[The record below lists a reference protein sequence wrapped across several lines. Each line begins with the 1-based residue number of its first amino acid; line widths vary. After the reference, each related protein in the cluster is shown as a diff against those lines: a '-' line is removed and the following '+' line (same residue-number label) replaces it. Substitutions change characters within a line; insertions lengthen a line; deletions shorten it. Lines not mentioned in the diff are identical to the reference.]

1 MLIDDVTITIKAGHG
16 GRGKVSFNNVVKS
29 LGPTGATG
37 GDGGNIIFEGVS
49 NIGALLQFR
58 HKKEVSAE
66 NGENGKSQ
74 FADGHDGK
82 DALLKVP
89 VGTVIHNVDTGT
101 TQEVLRIGEHIIG
114 ARGGRGGK
122 GNYKFRSAINTSPK
136 QFQPGLPGEEFRV
149 RLELKLIAD
158 VGLLGYPNVGKS
170 SLLNTL
176 THAQSKVANYQFTTL
191 EPHLGVF
198 YELVLADVPGIIEGA
213 SEGKGLGIKFLKHI
227 ERTRTLFHLISAE
240 SDRPLEDYK
249 IIRGELGAYNKELL
263 EKPEYVFISKSD
275 MVSPAELKKIVTA
288 LKKKN
293 PHTYPL
299 SILDD
304 TQMKVVK
311 KILADIT
318 KKKTA

>member
-1 MLIDDVTITIKAGHG
+1 MLIDDVTITIKAGRG
-16 GRGKVSFNNVVKS
+16 GRGKVAFNNVVNS

-37 GDGGNIIFEGVS
+37 GDGGNVVFEGVS

-66 NGENGKSQ
+66 DGENGKAQ

-82 DALLKVP
+82 DAILKVP
-89 VGTVIHNVDTGT
+89 VGTVIHNLDLGT
-101 TQEVLRIGEHIIG
+101 TQEVLRIGEKIIG

-170 SLLNTL
+170 SLLNEL
-176 THAQSKVANYQFTTL
+176 TRAQSKVANYQFTTL
-191 EPHLGVF
+191 EPHLGT
-198 YELVLADVPGIIEGA
+198 YYDLVLADVPGIIEGA

-227 ERTRTLFHLISAE
+227 ERTRTLFHLIAADSAN
-240 SDRPLEDYK
+240 PLEDYK

-275 MVSPAELKKIVTA
+275 VVSPAELKKIVTA

-293 PHTYPL
+293 KHTYPL

-304 TQMKVVK
+304 AQMKQVK
-311 KILADIT
+311 LILADIA
-318 KKKTA
+318 KQKMA

>member
-37 GDGGNIIFEGVS
+37 GDGGSVIFEGVS

-58 HKKEVSAE
+58 HKKEVAAE
-66 NGENGKSQ
+66 KGEDGKAQ

-82 DALLKVP
+82 DAMLKIP
-89 VGTVIHNVDTGT
+89 VGTVIHNLDTGT
-101 TQEVLRIGEHIIG
+101 TQEVLRIGEQILG

-136 QFQPGLPGEEFRV
+136 EFQPGLPGQEFRV

-170 SLLNTL
+170 SLLNEL

-191 EPHLGVF
+191 EPHLGV
-198 YELVLADVPGIIEGA
+198 YYDLVLADVPGIIEGA
-213 SEGKGLGIKFLKHI
+213 SEGRGLGIKFLKHI
-227 ERTRTLFHLISAE
+227 ERTRTLFHLVSADSE
-240 SDRPLEDYK
+240 RPLEDYK
-249 IIRGELGAYNKELL
+249 IIRGELGAYSKALL

-275 MVSPAELKKIVTA
+275 TVEPATLNKIVTS

-293 PHTYPL
+293 PNTYPL
-299 SILDD
+299 SIIDAD
-304 TQMKVVK
+304 QMKQVK